1 MLLRVPEVL
10 SPDAL
15 ARCRAIMEEADWA
28 DGKITAGTQSE
39 QVKNNRQLPEDSEAA
54 RTARAIVLDA
64 LGRSALFITG
74 ALPKKTYPPLFN
86 RYDGTSNAFGN
97 HIDNSVRTSPIT
109 GAWVRTDL
117 SATLFLSEPE
127 EYDGGE
133 LVIEDTFGSQSVKL
147 AAGDLILYPASSVHR
162 VDAAELGPR
171 DVIGGPEDEID
182 DLGGG
187 VNDAQGVGLLAEAEF
202 EELLVKLGNDPLLAL
217 SVVDTGRAHPHGLVE
232 AGELLGLGV
241 QALAFEGGGHGVHDD
256 GDRVVGGEVVALEQ
270 GVEDRFGDQVLGEH
284 RDRRVRVD
292 AVVEVLP

>member
-54 RTARAIVLDA
+54 RAARAIVLDA

-86 RYDGTSNAFGN
+86 RYDGASNAFGN

-133 LVIEDTFGSQSVKL
+133 LVVEDTFGSQSVKL

-162 VDAAELGPR
+162 VEPVTRGCRLASFFWIESMVR
-171 DVIGGPEDEID
+171 D
-182 DLGGG
+182 
-187 VNDAQGVGLLAEAEF
+187 DAQRRLLF
-202 EELLVKLGNDPLLAL
+202 DLDMSILTLRGTGGDTPPVVKLTGCYHNLLRMWA
-217 SVVDTGRAHPHGLVE
+217 DT
-232 AGELLGLGV
+232 
-241 QALAFEGGGHGVHDD
+241 
-256 GDRVVGGEVVALEQ
+256 
-270 GVEDRFGDQVLGEH
+270 
-284 RDRRVRVD
+284 
-292 AVVEVLP
+292 

>member
-10 SPDAL
+10 SPAAL
-15 ARCRAIMEEADWA
+15 ARCRAIMEQADWA
-28 DGKITAGTQSE
+28 DGRITAGTQSE

-54 RTARAIVLDA
+54 RAARAIVLDA

-86 RYDGTSNAFGN
+86 RYDGASNAFGN
-97 HIDNSVRTSPIT
+97 HIDNSVRTSPVT

-162 VDAAELGPR
+162 VEPVTRGCRLASFFWIESMVR
-171 DVIGGPEDEID
+171 D
-182 DLGGG
+182 
-187 VNDAQGVGLLAEAEF
+187 DAQRRLLFDLDMSILTLRGTEGDTPPV
-202 EELLVKLGNDPLLAL
+202 VKLTGCYHNLLRMWA
-217 SVVDTGRAHPHGLVE
+217 DT
-232 AGELLGLGV
+232 
-241 QALAFEGGGHGVHDD
+241 
-256 GDRVVGGEVVALEQ
+256 
-270 GVEDRFGDQVLGEH
+270 
-284 RDRRVRVD
+284 
-292 AVVEVLP
+292 